1 MNDKIQFKC
10 FGNKFIVIF
19 YYLKIYQIRPK
30 IKAKI
35 MNNKIQFKR
44 FGNKFIII
52 FYVPSTRQC
61 FC

>member
-19 YYLKIYQIRPK
+19 YYLKIHQIRPK
-30 IKAKI
+30 NKGKN
-35 MNNKIQFKR
+35 NNKIQFKR
-44 FGNKFIII
+44 FGNKFIVI
-52 FYVPSTRQC
+52 FYVTSTRQC